1 MSERVWV
8 KRYPEGI
15 PAEMSSERPENLV
28 KLYQE
33 SFKSFGS
40 KEAFENMGKSIT
52 YHELDQMSDFFA
64 AYLQNKLGMKKGDR
78 IAIQMPNCLQYPIV
92 LIGALKAGWAA
103 VNCLSRQ
110 GHTFAQLAPLHLR
123 QNVAVAAVIYF
134 LVEQSSIP

>member
-40 KEAFENMGKSIT
+40 KEAYENMGKSIT

-92 LIGALKAGWAA
+92 LIGE
-103 VNCLSRQ
+103 SRLC
-110 GHTFAQLAPLHLR
+110 GIT
-123 QNVAVAAVIYF
+123 VA
-134 LVEQSSIP
+134 